1 MAVTTAGSSRQ
12 AMTLIGPVQAGQT
25 ITSMANTRFNKAA
38 QSSRYVDRGAA
49 AFGADGSFDVVD
61 VGAGLGSAATGD
73 DGTTFA
79 RSRLVGAKTP

>member
-1 MAVTTAGSSRQ
+1 
-12 AMTLIGPVQAGQT
+12 MTLIQPAQAGQT

-38 QSSRYVDRGAA
+38 QSSRYVDRG
-49 AFGADGSFDVVD
+49 GAGFDGDGDGDDSFDVVD

-79 RSRLVGAKTP
+79 RCRLVRAKTP

>member
-1 MAVTTAGSSRQ
+1 
-12 AMTLIGPVQAGQT
+12 MTLIGPAQAGQT
-25 ITSMANTRFNKAA
+25 ITSMANTRFNNKAA

-61 VGAGLGSAATGD
+61 VGAGLGSAATSD

-79 RSRLVGAKTP
+79 RSRLVGAKTLAMVLLSPTD